1 MIAEFQRLLGRLAL
15 VGRIANPSH
24 GPSFPP
30 SATGSASA
38 SGGRTGPQVIGAT
51 GLGALGGPANL
62 APRLA
67 AGYETYRR
75 MRRDPTIAL
84 ARALAVAPVVA
95 GKWTVRADADVP
107 QKVRGWIDKQFLTV
121 REPLLETILK
131 HGYVDFGHQGFE
143 LIWGLDAD
151 GRQCVVRF
159 KPLLPDITE
168 ILIDGHGGLAGL
180 RQRGKGD
187 GSNLCEAPSGRAPTA
202 GWSGKL
208 DLSPFPRQN
217 DVVLTGTSAMLVSFG
232 GEGSNLYGEPL
243 LENVREAWNDW
254 RKANEVAARYDRKIA
269 GAYLVLHYPSFGQ
282 GIDQNG
288 AKLDNV
294 YLAQRI
300 LDKLEAASGVAI
312 GDVPSELAPGQ
323 DPNQTAW
330 RLEVQGSAGGQ
341 QQGFVDRLRYLDSLK
356 VRGMLL
362 PERAILEGQ
371 HGTLAESQSQGDL
384 ALLQAELVHH
394 HLTREINRQAV
405 DPVLEANWGPAYR
418 GKVRLEAAPLSD
430 ANQSFLRQLVTQVL
444 ADPKDFADL
453 FRRADWSS
461 IFDAVGLPQIKA
473 SSAAPSGLSA
483 ILSAV
488 GQLHREA
495 LEGVEEATAQSTTRR
510 EWCST
515 AESPSKDLA
524 VQSQDVH
531 TEGDAADALRLHNF
545 DPNQPR
551 DKRWQVDEGRVQR
564 GVHRGEACEG
574 HVGGRPAATPRRW
587 FPCGDADGPW
597 QQGQFRNASPEIL
610 RPGGLGLHACQVR
623 SAQEGR
629 AKPHVWIRQ

>member
-1 MIAEFQRLLGRLAL
+1 MIG
-15 VGRIANPSH
+15 
-24 GPSFPP
+24 
-30 SATGSASA
+30 A
-38 SGGRTGPQVIGAT
+38 SGLGP
-51 GLGALGGPANL
+51 LGGPASL

-95 GKWTVRADADVP
+95 GKWTVQADADVP
-107 QKVRGWIDKQFLTV
+107 EEVRGWIDKQFLTV

-180 RQRGKGD
+180 RQ
-187 GSNLCEAPSGRAPTA
+187 
-202 GWSGKL
+202 
-208 DLSPFPRQN
+208 Q
-217 DVVLTGTSAMLVSFG
+217 DVELTGTSAMLVSFG

-269 GAYLVLHYPSFGQ
+269 GAYLLLHYPSFGQ

-384 ALLQAELVHH
+384 ALLAGRVGPPPPHPRDQPPGGRSRVGGQLGSRLSRQGPPGGRALVG
-394 HLTREINRQAV
+394 RQPGLFASVGDPSPRRPQGLRRSLPPRRLARDLRRRRVAADQGILRRAV
-405 DPVLEANWGPAYR
+405 RPVSDPLR
-418 GKVRLEAAPLSD
+418 GRATSARGVGDVRGCGPLSGT
-430 ANQSFLRQLVTQVL
+430 RHH
-444 ADPKDFADL
+444 
-453 FRRADWSS
+453 RA
-461 IFDAVGLPQIKA
+461 
-473 SSAAPSGLSA
+473 
-483 ILSAV
+483 
-488 GQLHREA
+488 
-495 LEGVEEATAQSTTRR
+495 
-510 EWCST
+510 C
-515 AESPSKDLA
+515 
-524 VQSQDVH
+524 
-531 TEGDAADALRLHNF
+531 
-545 DPNQPR
+545 
-551 DKRWQVDEGRVQR
+551 
-564 GVHRGEACEG
+564 
-574 HVGGRPAATPRRW
+574 
-587 FPCGDADGPW
+587 
-597 QQGQFRNASPEIL
+597 
-610 RPGGLGLHACQVR
+610 PGGAMI
-623 SAQEGR
+623 GR
-629 AKPHVWIRQ
+629 